1 MLVSFTKMHALGND
15 YILIDGI
22 RFPEALARGSEIA
35 KIWSD
40 RHFGVGS
47 DGVIFAAPSSH
58 GDIMMRMFNA
68 DGSESEMCG
77 NGIRQLAR
85 FVYEKNIIPKKHLR
99 IETLA
104 GIKEVEI
111 ETNGDDF
118 HITVDMGKP
127 LLEPTHIPAIAT
139 KEKDDVARISLPLD
153 GKMFKFTLVS
163 MGNPHAI
170 TYVDDVNTIDVH
182 HYGPLVENNTTIFP
196 KRTNVEFIQ
205 VISKNEL
212 RMRVWERGTGETLAC
227 GTGACASVVASILN
241 GLTERTVRVHL
252 LGGPL
257 DITWDEKT
265 GHVIMK
271 GDAHT
276 VFEGQ
281 KEI

>member
-1 MLVSFTKMHALGND
+1 MRIHFTKMHALGND

-22 RFPEALARGSEIA
+22 RYPEVLARGSEIA
-35 KIWSD
+35 KLWSD
-40 RHFGVGS
+40 RHFGVGG
-47 DGVIFAAPSSH
+47 DGVIFAAPSSSA
-58 GDIMMRMFNA
+58 DIMMRMFNA

-85 FVYEKNIIPKKHLR
+85 FVYEKNIVRKNHLR

-104 GIKEVEI
+104 GIKEIDMAISGSE
-111 ETNGDDF
+111 F
-118 HITVDMGKP
+118 RITVDMGVP
-127 LLEPTHIPAIAT
+127 ILEPSEIPAVA
-139 KEKDDVARISLPLD
+139 EKDGQGIARTSITLE
-153 GKMFKFTLVS
+153 GKTFDFTLVS

-170 TYVDDVNTIDVH
+170 TYLDNVDSFDVH
-182 HYGPLVENNTTIFP
+182 RYGPLVENATHIFP

-205 VISKNEL
+205 PLSRHEL
-212 RMRVWERGTGETLAC
+212 RMRVWERGAGETLAC

-241 GLTERTVRVHL
+241 GITERSVRVHL

-265 GHVIMK
+265 GHVIMT

-276 VFEGQ
+276 VFEGE